1 MNVYYPDSSNISEW
15 TEWHLTPK
23 GWEKGTQKRE
33 LDPQLIEVETPVD
46 RVLTFRYHE
55 NLSINSAWL
64 QKHIIE
70 IWKDSDSKIVDELLE
85 KFGNCPETL

>member
-1 MNVYYPDSSNISEW
+1 MNVYYPNSSNISEW

-33 LDPQLIEVETPVD
+33 LEAQLIEVETPVD

-55 NLSINSAWL
+55 NVSINSVWL
-64 QKHIIE
+64 EKHITE
-70 IWKDSDSKIVDELLE
+70 VWKDLDSKIVDELLE